1 MSEPGRPVPHPRR
14 HGLLPAQRLLPLC
27 CVLLLVL
34 QQQPTP
40 ATAAYDV
47 QVTWRLVSQTPPSE
61 STYLVPLSAAP
72 ATTPAATNPPPAATA
87 GGDASAAAAA
97 AVAAASAAV
106 PYPVPRTGTSFAF
119 LNSTTDNG
127 DPARA
132 SLFLFG
138 GVCTTCMGTGAASK
152 GFLAD
157 LWRFDGLNWKKMKP
171 VSAGNKGVA
180 NRPAEAASYAGTF
193 ITEGP
198 SSLCQIC
205 GNSDVSSGEIF
216 ELARTLA
223 SQNPVTRY
231 GAAMWSVESGGSDSK
246 VREKDGRRRSK
257 EEGVVETGARTFY
270 LARALSLS
278 LSLSRSLALS
288 LSRSLA
294 LCASLFVSRSL
305 CLALCVSLAP

>member
-61 STYLVPLSAAP
+61 STYLVPLSAAS
-72 ATTPAATNPPPAATA
+72 ATTPAATIPPPAATA

-138 GVCTTCMGTGAASK
+138 GVCTTCMGTGASSK

-246 VREKDGRRRSK
+246 VREKGG
-257 EEGVVETGARTFY
+257 EEEVKTRALLRQ
-270 LARALSLS
+270 ARALST
-278 LSLSRSLALS
+278 
-288 LSRSLA
+288 
-294 LCASLFVSRSL
+294 
-305 CLALCVSLAP
+305 

>member
-1 MSEPGRPVPHPRR
+1 MSHPRR
-14 HGLLPAQRLLPLC
+14 HGLRPTQRLLPLWG
-27 CVLLLVL
+27 VLLLLL

-40 ATAAYDV
+40 ATAAFDV

-61 STYLVPLSAAP
+61 STYLIPLSAAP

-87 GGDASAAAAA
+87 GDAAAAA

-138 GVCTTCMGTGAASK
+138 GICTTCMGTGATSG
-152 GFLAD
+152 GFLSD

-180 NRPAEAASYAGTF
+180 DRPAQAASYAGTF

-198 SSLCQIC
+198 SALCQIC

-231 GAAMWSVESGGSDSK
+231 GAAMWSVESGGTDSK
-246 VREKDGRRRSK
+246 VREIRVRVRVRERVSNVERRGGRDRF
-257 EEGVVETGARTFY
+257 EGTGDEG
-270 LARALSLS
+270 
-278 LSLSRSLALS
+278 
-288 LSRSLA
+288 
-294 LCASLFVSRSL
+294 
-305 CLALCVSLAP
+305 